1 MILTAHCF
9 HGIFQRRNGLCHW
22 PKLRSPHN
30 KHLVLAAAFHLSA
43 GFMSAALWK
52 MGNIWTNRDGCWR
65 RTNPA
70 LANYEQKTMLKERS
84 RTNSCS
90 NQEVPQQD
98 HLQSCEGEV
107 NRDLIQE
114 EQYNEVSEDS
124 DKLSQ
129 GMFPWKTSKSTGSLA
144 SGEERQKKET
154 AVINLTRHEKE
165 KCISIDEPSSASA
178 AGGQEKPA
186 LETKKERAYKRHGKA
201 AQVHDLSTL
210 QANHDFYKNCE
221 VKMPVSSTS
230 SATESSVDN
239 EEDMYR
245 DAEEIEREKVLPVC
259 ETGSS
264 ENKLSVA
271 PEMDII
277 EYCRKEWRGNTPVAK
292 RMKKGYE
299 AVSQK
304 FTSIRRVRGDN
315 YCALR
320 ATLFQALSQ
329 ASELPHWLKSEDLIL
344 LPEKLLSKYDWIK
357 QWQLRQ
363 KLGRKMG
370 ELSDEIKDYLILLK
384 KKWETMS
391 EIKSLLER
399 QAACDELFT
408 NEEEEYSLYEAVK
421 FLMLNTAIELYDED
435 KKGKKVPVFSWLLFA
450 RDTSSNPSQLMNNH
464 LNQIG
469 HTGGLEQVEMF
480 LLAYALQ
487 YSIRVYRLYKY
498 STDEFITLYPNDPE
512 EDWPVVTLITEDD
525 RHYNIPVRM
534 CEETSL

>member
-1 MILTAHCF
+1 MENQI
-9 HGIFQRRNGLCHW
+9 RN
-22 PKLRSPHN
+22 
-30 KHLVLAAAFHLSA
+30 
-43 GFMSAALWK
+43 
-52 MGNIWTNRDGCWR
+52 MGNTWACQHGCQ
-65 RTNPA
+65 RTSNPEV
-70 LANYEQKTMLKERS
+70 ANGEQKTMLKRRTRS
-84 RTNSCS
+84 NSCS
-90 NQEVPQQD
+90 NQEVPQESV
-98 HLQSCEGEV
+98 LQSCEEEA

-114 EQYNEVSEDS
+114 KQDGNISEDS

-129 GMFPWKTSKSTGSLA
+129 GMFQRKTRKSTGPSA
-144 SGEERQKKET
+144 SAEESQKKNT
-154 AVINLTRHEKE
+154 AMINLTRREKE
-165 KCISIDEPSSASA
+165 KYIPSDEPSSASA
-178 AGGQEKPA
+178 AGDQKEKPT
-186 LETKKERAYKRHGKA
+186 LETKKERAHSGHGKA
-201 AQVHDLSTL
+201 AQVHQLKASPISPDS
-210 QANHDFYKNCE
+210 HKNCE
-221 VKMPVSSTS
+221 VKLSVSSSS
-230 SATESSVDN
+230 SAKESSVDN

-245 DAEEIEREKVLPVC
+245 DAEEIEREKTLPVC

-277 EYCRKEWRGNTPVAK
+277 EYCQKEWRGNTPVAK

-329 ASELPHWLKSEDLIL
+329 TSELPDWLRSEDLTL
-344 LPEKLLSKYDWIK
+344 LPEKLLSKYDWI
-357 QWQLRQ
+357 QEWQLRQ

-370 ELSDEIKDYLILLK
+370 ELSDEIKDYLILLR
-384 KKWETMS
+384 KKWESMS
-391 EIKSLLER
+391 EMKSPVER

-421 FLMLNTAIELYDED
+421 FLMLKTAIELYDDD
-435 KKGKKVPVFSWLLFA
+435 KKRKEVPVFSWLLFA

-487 YSIRVYRLYKY
+487 HTIRVYRLYKY

-512 EDWPVVTLITEDD
+512 ADWPVVTLITEDD

>member
-1 MILTAHCF
+1 MENQI
-9 HGIFQRRNGLCHW
+9 RN
-22 PKLRSPHN
+22 
-30 KHLVLAAAFHLSA
+30 
-43 GFMSAALWK
+43 
-52 MGNIWTNRDGCWR
+52 MGNTWRSWDGCQR
-65 RTNPA
+65 KSNPEV
-70 LANYEQKTMLKERS
+70 ANGEQKPTLKQRTRS
-84 RTNSCS
+84 NSCS
-90 NQEVPQQD
+90 NQEVPQESN
-98 HLQSCEGEV
+98 LQSCKGEA

-114 EQYNEVSEDS
+114 KQDGNISEDS

-129 GMFPWKTSKSTGSLA
+129 GMFQRKTSKSTGPSA
-144 SGEERQKKET
+144 SAEETQKKDT
-154 AVINLTRHEKE
+154 AMINLTRHEKE
-165 KCISIDEPSSASA
+165 KYIPSDEPSSASA
-178 AGGQEKPA
+178 AGDQKEKPA
-186 LETKKERAYKRHGKA
+186 LETKKEHAHSGHGKA
-201 AQVHDLSTL
+201 AQAHDLKASLTS
-210 QANHDFYKNCE
+210 HDSHKNCE
-221 VKMPVSSTS
+221 VKLSVSSSS
-230 SATESSVDN
+230 SAKESSVDN

-277 EYCRKEWRGNTPVAK
+277 EYCQKEWRGNTAVAK

-329 ASELPHWLKSEDLIL
+329 TSELPDWLQNEDLTL
-344 LPEKLLSKYDWIK
+344 
-357 QWQLRQ
+357 
-363 KLGRKMG
+363 
-370 ELSDEIKDYLILLK
+370 
-384 KKWETMS
+384 WESMS
-391 EIKSLLER
+391 EMKSPIEK
-399 QAACDELFT
+399 QTACDELFT

-421 FLMLNTAIELYDED
+421 FLMLNTAIELYDDD

-487 YSIRVYRLYKY
+487 YTIRVYRLYKY

>member
-1 MILTAHCF
+1 MFLF
-9 HGIFQRRNGLCHW
+9 
-22 PKLRSPHN
+22 RSPLTCCRTFSESEDASPSHSPVEMSSRWGQAEVQQA
-30 KHLVLAAAFHLSA
+30 LTDVEEGEQERTAAAGDHLPHEDKKGVMEKRSEA
-43 GFMSAALWK
+43 
-52 MGNIWTNRDGCWR
+52 
-65 RTNPA
+65 
-70 LANYEQKTMLKERS
+70 ERS
-84 RTNSCS
+84 S
-90 NQEVPQQD
+90 
-98 HLQSCEGEV
+98 
-107 NRDLIQE
+107 
-114 EQYNEVSEDS
+114 
-124 DKLSQ
+124 
-129 GMFPWKTSKSTGSLA
+129 GS
-144 SGEERQKKET
+144 
-154 AVINLTRHEKE
+154 
-165 KCISIDEPSSASA
+165 EPSIT
-178 AGGQEKPA
+178 A
-186 LETKKERAYKRHGKA
+186 LVNTKRSRLSNKEQGI
-201 AQVHDLSTL
+201 L
-210 QANHDFYKNCE
+210 E
-221 VKMPVSSTS
+221 G
-230 SATESSVDN
+230 

-277 EYCRKEWRGNTPVAK
+277 EYCQKEWRGSTPMAK
-292 RMKKGYE
+292 LMKKGYE

-329 ASELPHWLKSEDLIL
+329 ASELPDWLQSEDLTL

-370 ELSDEIKDYLILLK
+370 ELSNEIKDYLILLR
-384 KKWETMS
+384 KKWEIMS
-391 EIKSLLER
+391 EMKTPVER

-421 FLMLNTAIELYDED
+421 FLMLNTAIELYDDD

-487 YSIRVYRLYKY
+487 YTIRVYRLYKY

-512 EDWPVVTLITEDD
+512 EDWPMVTLLTEDD